1 MLKQNPSVEMIVS
14 ETHLRRSYN
23 VLRVHVQRLLNSTT
37 KCHFRVNW
45 PVSILSRFPSC
56 AAYTHNMGTAYKT
69 QLICRPSFRWLYFEP
84 TWHAGFLNRY
94 WAIHCNFN
102 GPWIKVR
109 KEAKIKKKNKNLLFI
124 CLHFFYFS
132 GYLTHSLLV
141 SAGRKM
147 QVLLWLRCGE
157 QGASAGTGGSFESAV
172 PPMSL
177 TTTSGL
183 PLFITLT
190 PQRSAGWPEVN
201 LQPATCAPSWFSYVS
216 AVC

>member
-109 KEAKIKKKNKNLLFI
+109 KEAKIKKKKKTLTVHLLAFFLI
-124 CLHFFYFS
+124 IISLGIWLTRYWCLREGRCRCCYGCDVASREPRLGQEDPLSQLFPPCLSPPLRASPFS
-132 GYLTHSLLV
+132 SLLHR
-141 SAGRKM
+141 S
-147 QVLLWLRCGE
+147 VLLDG
-157 QGASAGTGGSFESAV
+157 
-172 PPMSL
+172 PK
-177 TTTSGL
+177 
-183 PLFITLT
+183 
-190 PQRSAGWPEVN
+190 
-201 LQPATCAPSWFSYVS
+201 
-216 AVC
+216 